1 MISSH
6 PNVISVSVARKI
18 IYGTGAIKKLPE
30 TCSELGLHKVWIVS
44 GGSETKNIRDKS
56 IMPLLESVS
65 NLEINTL
72 EIGKGSYEE
81 EIETLQ
87 EVFKQKHSK
96 SAHNLDP
103 FAGEAI
109 IASGGG
115 RVMDIIKVVS
125 HFSGI
130 PWISLPTSASHDGF
144 SSPFINFILREA
156 IKEQEKKF
164 GPFVSSSPLA
174 IVGDTNL
181 ISKCPYKHLI
191 SGVGDLLAK
200 LTAVKDWQLA
210 MRLRGEYYDEYA
222 ATFGQVSARIV
233 EEGYSLISQGTE
245 PGARLVTKALGNSG
259 VAMSIAGNSRPAS
272 GCEHLISHY
281 LDYLSVREQRFD
293 NSKSTHGF
301 QVGLGTVIGMYLHG
315 GDWKKILSIL
325 EAVKHPTSFQELGI
339 DRDILVETLIN
350 AHKIRP
356 ERYTILGDGLTKKAA
371 INVIEATGVI

>member
-30 TCSELGLHKVWIVS
+30 TCSELGLHKIWIVS

-56 IMPLLESVS
+56 IMPLLEPVS
-65 NLEINTL
+65 NLEVNSL
-72 EIGKGSYEE
+72 EIGKRSYEE
-81 EIETLQ
+81 EISTLQ

-96 SAHNLDP
+96 IAHNLDP

-109 IASGGG
+109 IAAGGG

-156 IKEQEKKF
+156 IKDQEKKF
-164 GPFVSSSPLA
+164 GKFVSSSPLA

-181 ISKCPYKHLI
+181 ISKSPYKHLI

-200 LTAVKDWQLA
+200 LTAAKDWQLA

-245 PGARLVTKALGNSG
+245 PGTRLVTKALGNSG

-281 LDYLSVREQRFD
+281 LDYLSVKEQRFD

-325 EAVKHPTSFQELGI
+325 KAVKHPTTFQELGI
-339 DRDILVETLIN
+339 DRDILIETLIN

>member
-1 MISSH
+1 MISSY

-30 TCSELGLHKVWIVS
+30 TCSELGLHKIWIVS
-44 GGSETKNIRDKS
+44 GGSETKNIRDRT
-56 IMPLLESVS
+56 ILPLLEPMN
-65 NLEINTL
+65 NLDVTTL
-72 EIGKGSYEE
+72 EIGKESYEE
-81 EIETLQ
+81 EIEKLQ
-87 EVFKQKHSK
+87 EIFKKKHSSTPK
-96 SAHNLDP
+96 QLDP

-109 IASGGG
+109 IAAGGG

-181 ISKCPYKHLI
+181 ISKSPYKHLI
-191 SGVGDLLAK
+191 SGVGDLIAK

-210 MRLRGEYYDEYA
+210 MRLRGEYFDEYA
-222 ATFGQVSARIV
+222 ATFGQVSAKIV

-245 PGARLVTKALGNSG
+245 PGVRLVTKALGNSG

-272 GCEHLISHY
+272 GSEHLISHY
-281 LDYLSVREQRFD
+281 LDYLSMKENRFD
-293 NSKSTHGF
+293 NSKSSHGF
-301 QVGLGTVIGMYLHG
+301 QVGLGTVIAMYLHG
-315 GDWKKILSIL
+315 GEWKKILDIL
-325 EAVKHPTSFQELGI
+325 KAVKHPTTFQEIGI
-339 DRDILVETLIN
+339 DQDILVEALLN

-356 ERYTILGDGLTKKAA
+356 ERYTILGDGLTKKAVL
-371 INVIEATGVI
+371 NVIEATGVI

>member
-1 MISSH
+1 MSFQN
-6 PNVISVSVARKI
+6 PKVISVSVARKI
-18 IYGTGAIKKLPE
+18 IYGTDAIKKLPV
-30 TCSELGLHKVWIVS
+30 TCSELGLRKVWIVS
-44 GGSETKNIRDKS
+44 GGSETKSIRDKT
-56 IMPLLESVS
+56 ILPLLEPEES
-65 NLEINTL
+65 LDINTL
-72 EIGKGSYEE
+72 EIGKNTY
-81 EIETLQ
+81 EIEIENLQ
-87 EVFKQKHSK
+87 EVFKQNHSSSGK
-96 SAHNLDP
+96 PLDP
-103 FAGEAI
+103 FSGEAI
-109 IASGGG
+109 IAAGGG
-115 RVMDIIKVVS
+115 RVMDIVKVVS

-164 GPFVSSSPLA
+164 GPFISNSPLA

-181 ISKCPYKHLI
+181 ITKSPYKHLI

-210 MRLRGEYYDEYA
+210 MRLRGEYFDEYA

-245 PGARLVTKALGNSG
+245 PGVRLVTKALGNSG

-281 LDYLSVREQRFD
+281 LDYLSVKENRFD

-315 GDWKKILSIL
+315 GNWQKILSIL
-325 EAVKHPTSFQELGI
+325 KAVKHPTTFQELGI
-339 DRDILVETLIN
+339 DRDILIETLIN

-356 ERYTILGDGLTKKAA
+356 ERYTILGEGLTKKAA
-371 INVIEATGVI
+371 TNVLEATGVI

>member
-1 MISSH
+1 MSH

-18 IYGTGAIKKLPE
+18 IYGTGAIKVLPD
-30 TCSELGLHKVWIVS
+30 TCKELGLRKIWLVS
-44 GGSETKNIRDKS
+44 GGSATKKIRDRT
-56 IMPLLESVS
+56 IVPLLEGMP

-72 EIGKGSYEE
+72 EIGKGTYEE
-81 EIETLQ
+81 EIENLQ
-87 EVFKQKHSK
+87 ELFKNNLKTAS
-96 SAHNLDP
+96 NRLDP
-103 FAGEAI
+103 LAGETI
-109 IASGGG
+109 IAAGGG

-125 HFSGI
+125 HFSKI

-156 IKEQEKKF
+156 IKDMEKKSGKF
-164 GPFVSSSPLA
+164 ISSSPLA

-181 ISKCPYKHLI
+181 ISKSPYKHLI
-191 SGVGDLLAK
+191 SGVGDLIAK

-210 MRLRGEYYDEYA
+210 MRLRGEYYDDYA

-245 PGARLVTKALGNSG
+245 PGVRLVTKALGNSG

-281 LDYLSVREQRFD
+281 LDYLSVKENRFD
-293 NSKSTHGF
+293 NSKSSHGF
-301 QVGLGTVIGMYLHG
+301 QVGLGTIIGMYLHG

-325 EAVKHPTSFQELGI
+325 EAVKHPTNFQQIGI
-339 DRDILVETLIN
+339 DRDILIETLTN
-350 AHKIRP
+350 AHTIRP

-371 INVIEATGVI
+371 INVLEATGVV

>member
-1 MISSH
+1 MSFSH

-18 IYGTGAIKKLPE
+18 IYGTGAIKVLPE
-30 TCSELGLHKVWIVS
+30 TCQELGLHKVWIVS
-44 GGSETKNIRDKS
+44 GGSATKKIRNDT
-56 IMPLLESVS
+56 IIPILESIPH
-65 NLEINTL
+65 LEINTL
-72 EIGKGSYEE
+72 EIGKESYEQ
-81 EIETLQ
+81 EIENLQ
-87 EVFKQKHSK
+87 EDFKMNHSSPSK
-96 SAHNLDP
+96 GIDP

-109 IASGGG
+109 IAAGGG

-125 HFSGI
+125 HFSKI

-144 SSPFINFILREA
+144 SSPFINFILRGA
-156 IKEQEKKF
+156 IKDMEKKF
-164 GPFVSSSPLA
+164 GNFDSSSPLA

-181 ISKCPYKHLI
+181 ISKSPYKHLI
-191 SGVGDLLAK
+191 SGVGDLIAK

-222 ATFGQVSARIV
+222 ATFGRVSARIV

-245 PGARLVTKALGNSG
+245 PGVRLVTKALGNSG

-281 LDYLSVREQRFD
+281 LDYLSVKENRFD
-293 NSKSTHGF
+293 NSKSSHGF

-325 EAVKHPTSFQELGI
+325 SAVKHPTNFQELGI
-339 DRDILVETLIN
+339 DRDILVETLMN
-350 AHKIRP
+350 AHTIRP

-371 INVIEATGVI
+371 MNVIDATGVV

>member
-181 ISKCPYKHLI
+181 ISKSPYKHLI